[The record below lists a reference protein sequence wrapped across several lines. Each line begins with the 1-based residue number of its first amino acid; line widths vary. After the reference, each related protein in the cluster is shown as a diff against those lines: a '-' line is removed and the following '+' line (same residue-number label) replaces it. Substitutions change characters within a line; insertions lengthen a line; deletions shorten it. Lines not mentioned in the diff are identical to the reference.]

1 MVKHKKLS
9 MAVAGAFAL
18 CGASAAHAFNVKAG
32 DWDLS
37 MSGEVNAFYSYTH
50 CDNNANLI
58 AGGVTCTTS
67 NENQFSSIESGL
79 LPSALVFSAK
89 TTQEGFDIGVTFGFY
104 PGINNGGQVSGAN
117 IGTGNNSA
125 LGSTGIDMRQNF
137 LTFGDKEMGTI
148 KMGRDLGIFGSDAI
162 LSDMTLLG
170 VGTNQSPSAPGNTT
184 LGRIGVGYIYA
195 DWIPQI
201 IYISPSSEGFQV
213 SAGIFQPLDM
223 IGGSGGAPG
232 TVGTAGFAGT
242 TTTAS
247 GHELPMVQAKATWD
261 YDIGDVK
268 GRAWVGG
275 LAQRSMVNDALD
287 GSGLNNRGITAYAG
301 DVGIKGNVYG
311 FEPVIYYYQGRGVG
325 TTGLFLNGI
334 DSSGNKRNSRGGYVQ
349 VARSF
354 GKWRPSFSY
363 GLSQLSTSAG
373 ESSASNPS
381 LVKTNRS
388 RVQMLQYQLTKS
400 LTLVE
405 EFTTTHSKSQQH
417 GATACTATDTAGL
430 CTATG
435 TTGTNMQYNISLG
448 AILFF

>member
-37 MSGEVNAFYSYTH
+37 MSGEVNAFYTYTH
-50 CDNNANLI
+50 CDNNANPVKQI
-58 AGGVTCTTS
+58 VNPACVTS

-104 PGINNGGQVSGAN
+104 PGINNGGQVGGANSPGAN
-117 IGTGNNSA
+117 IG

-148 KMGRDLGIFGSDAI
+148 KMGRDLGLFGSDAI

-170 VGTNQSPSAPGNTT
+170 VGTNQSPGSPGNTT

-201 IYISPSSEGFQV
+201 TYITPSFDGVQF
-213 SAGIFQPLDM
+213 SAGIFQPLTM
-223 IGGSGGAPG
+223 ISIDGG
-232 TVGTAGFAGT
+232 TV
-242 TTTAS
+242 S
-247 GHELPMVQAKATWD
+247 NHSVPMFQAKAT
-261 YDIGDVK
+261 YDFNVSDDIK
-268 GRAWVGG
+268 GGRVWVSG
-275 LAQRSMVNDALD
+275 LYQRSIANSALD
-287 GSGLNNRGITAYAG
+287 TGAPQATNVGVTGYAG
-301 DVGIKGNVYG
+301 DVGIKANVFG
-311 FEPVIYYYQGRGVG
+311 FEPVIYYYQARGVG
-325 TTGLFLNGI
+325 TTAIGFGGM
-334 DSSGNKRNSRGGYVQ
+334 DATGAARNSRGGYVQ
-349 VARSF
+349 VGRSF

-363 GLSQLSTSAG
+363 GLSQLHTGSG
-373 ESSASNPS
+373 ESNATNPA
-381 LVKTNRS
+381 LVHTNRS

-405 EFTTTHSKSQQH
+405 EFTTTHSRAQ
-417 GATACTATDTAGL
+417 L
-430 CTATG
+430 NIPG
-435 TTGTNMQYNISLG
+435 TSGTNMQYNISLG

>member
-37 MSGEVNAFYSYTH
+37 MSGEVNAFYTYTH
-50 CDNNANLI
+50 CDNNANPVKQI
-58 AGGVTCTTS
+58 VNPACVTS
-67 NENQFSSIESGL
+67 NENSFSSIESGL

-104 PGINNGGQVSGAN
+104 PGINNGGQVGGANSPGAN
-117 IGTGNNSA
+117 IG

-148 KMGRDLGIFGSDAI
+148 KMGRDLGLFGSDAI

-201 IYISPSSEGFQV
+201 TYITPSFDGFQV
-213 SAGIFQPLDM
+213 SGGIFQPLDTL
-223 IGGSGGAPG
+223 GLDSGTSA
-232 TVGTAGFAGT
+232 TAN
-242 TTTAS
+242 S
-247 GHELPMVQAKATWD
+247 LPMFQAKAT
-261 YDIGDVK
+261 YDFNVNDDIK
-268 GRAWVGG
+268 GGRVWVSG
-275 LAQRSMVNDALD
+275 LAQRSIANAAIDTGAPAATNV
-287 GSGLNNRGITAYAG
+287 GVTQFAG
-301 DVGIKGNVYG
+301 DVGIKANVYG
-311 FEPVIYYYQGRGVG
+311 FEPVIYYYQARGVG
-325 TTGLFLNGI
+325 TTGIGLFGI
-334 DSSGNKRNSRGGYVQ
+334 DATGAARNSRGGYFQ
-349 VARSF
+349 VGRSF

-363 GLSQLSTSAG
+363 GLSQLHTGSG
-373 ESSASNPS
+373 ESNATNPA
-381 LVKTNRS
+381 LVHTNRS

-405 EFTTTHSKSQQH
+405 EFTTTHSRAQ
-417 GATACTATDTAGL
+417 L
-430 CTATG
+430 NIPG
-435 TTGTNMQYNISLG
+435 TSGTNMQYNISLG